1 MDLVV
6 CVTESLNRGTA
17 FSASRSTSRKVE
29 WPVRPKYAGPPGQ
42 APKRN
47 KPPCKCCRA
56 RAWAR
61 KRRAGGQRESQ
72 TQPAPPGRRATPFS
86 WHQLAG
92 LVLLARPTTSLG
104 FGTGNGARLVDR
116 SGGGTHQQPIPS
128 LRQSER
134 HSSRPESPRTHQPH
148 DSGVLFRTGHHQHLL
163 LTLLDLA
170 TPCSPPLAAD
180 RDPRLLAPSP
190 SLSLSLSLRPP
201 PSATTRSAAVC
212 APRTRLLATLL
223 SNTISSSP
231 PPLARTPRP
240 PPVAGSSA
248 MIDRCAANVAAV

>member
-1 MDLVV
+1 MWVPQVKLQRETNPPVSAAERGPGR
-6 CVTESLNRGTA
+6 ESGERGATRKPD
-17 FSASRSTSRKVE
+17 SAS
-29 WPVRPKYAGPPGQ
+29 PPWS
-42 APKRN
+42 A
-47 KPPCKCCRA
+47 CD
-56 RAWAR
+56 
-61 KRRAGGQRESQ
+61 
-72 TQPAPPGRRATPFS
+72 PF
-86 WHQLAG
+86 
-92 LVLLARPTTSLG
+92 LLASARRPCFACPANHQPRFWHRKWSSARGSLG
-104 FGTGNGARLVDR
+104 
-116 SGGGTHQQPIPS
+116 GGGTHQQPIPS

-148 DSGVLFRTGHHQHLL
+148 DSGVLFRAGHHQHLL

-180 RDPRLLAPSP
+180 RDPRLLPLP
-190 SLSLSLSLRPP
+190 LSLSLSLRRP

-212 APRTRLLATLL
+212 APRTKLLATLL

-231 PPLARTPRP
+231 PPLARTSRPP